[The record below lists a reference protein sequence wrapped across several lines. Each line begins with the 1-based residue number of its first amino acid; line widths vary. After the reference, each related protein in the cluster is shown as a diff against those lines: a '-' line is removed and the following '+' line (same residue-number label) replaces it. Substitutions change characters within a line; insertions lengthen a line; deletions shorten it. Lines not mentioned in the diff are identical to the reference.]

1 MYPDGGGL
9 YLQVTKSG
17 SRSWI
22 FRYGLKGRTRDM
34 GLGRV
39 DDVTLSQ
46 ARKAATAARAL
57 KAKGLD
63 PIEARIQERRTE
75 APSSTRAAPSTLFE
89 EFAEEYIAAREGV
102 WKNHIHR
109 HQWRQSL
116 KDYAY
121 PIIGK
126 IDVADVSTAH
136 MLQILEPIWLTI
148 PETASRVRGRI
159 EHILAAAAV
168 RGLRTASN
176 VAVWRGHLSEALPP
190 RLASKHFAAMPYAEV
205 PAFMAEL
212 RAIDTVSAAAFE
224 FLILNASRTNEVRL
238 ARWPEIS
245 EAQNTWTIPAERMK
259 SGREHIVPLSAP
271 ALAVLAKMKDLR
283 GGATDLIFPGISGR
297 EPLSANTL
305 LALLQNRLKR
315 DCTTHGF
322 RSAFRDWA
330 GDETN
335 FPRDVAEA
343 ALAHVV
349 SDKTEAAYRR
359 GTALAK
365 RRELMAAWATFCAGA
380 EIIELMEI
388 PAA

>member
-1 MYPDGGGL
+1 
-9 YLQVTKSG
+9 
-17 SRSWI
+17 
-22 FRYGLKGRTRDM
+22 M

-57 KAKGLD
+57 KARGLD
-63 PIEARIQERRTE
+63 PIEARIEEKRTE
-75 APSSTRAAPSTLFE
+75 VTSSHRSAAPSTLFE
-89 EFAEEYIAAREGV
+89 EFAEQYIAARESA
-102 WKNHIHR
+102 WKNEIHR

-121 PIIGK
+121 PVIGK
-126 IDVADVSTAH
+126 VDVADVSTAH

-148 PETASRVRGRI
+148 PETASRVRGRV
-159 EHILAAAAV
+159 ERILAAAAV
-168 RGLRTASN
+168 KGLRTASN
-176 VAVWRGHLSEALPP
+176 VAIWRGHLSEALPSRP
-190 RLASKHFAAMPYAEV
+190 ASKHFGAMPYAEV

-245 EAQNTWTIPAERMK
+245 EAQRTWTIPAERMK
-259 SGREHIVPLSAP
+259 SGREHIVPLSDP
-271 ALAVLAKMKDLR
+271 ALAVLAEMKDLR
-283 GGATDLIFPGISGR
+283 GEATDLIFPGNSVS

-335 FPRDVAEA
+335 FPRDIAEA
-343 ALAHVV
+343 ALAHIV

-380 EIIELMEI
+380 DIIELKEI